1 MKIICVGRNYAA
13 HVDELKNE
21 RPSEPLLFLKPD
33 SAILPKNNHFYI
45 PEWSQNVQHEI
56 ELVVKINRVGKYIEK
71 QFAHKYY
78 DEITVGIDFT
88 ARDVQDKLKA
98 AGHPWE
104 RAKAFDHSAV
114 VGKFISKNAI
124 ESVENCNFELHN
136 SQRMVQKGN
145 TATMI
150 WSVDELI
157 AEASKYFTLKIGDLL
172 FTGTPSGVAAV
183 KNGDVLEG
191 FLEQQRMFKV
201 TIR

>member
-1 MKIICVGRNYAA
+1 MKIICVGRNYAE
-13 HVDELKNE
+13 HVAELKNE

-88 ARDVQDKLKA
+88 ARDIQDRLKA

-114 VGKFISKNAI
+114 VGKFISKNSI
-124 ESVENCNFELHN
+124 NSLENCNFELQN
-136 SQRMVQKGN
+136 SQRVVQLGN
-145 TATMI
+145 TASMI
-150 WSVDELI
+150 WSIDELI
-157 AEASKYFTLKIGDLL
+157 AEASKFFTLKIGDLL

>member
-1 MKIICVGRNYAA
+1 MKIICVGRNYVD

-21 RPSEPLLFLKPD
+21 RPTEPLLFLKPD
-33 SAILPKNNHFYI
+33 SALLPKNNHFYI
-45 PEWSQNVQHEI
+45 PEWSQNLQHEI

-145 TATMI
+145 TASMI

-183 KNGDVLEG
+183 KNGDILEG